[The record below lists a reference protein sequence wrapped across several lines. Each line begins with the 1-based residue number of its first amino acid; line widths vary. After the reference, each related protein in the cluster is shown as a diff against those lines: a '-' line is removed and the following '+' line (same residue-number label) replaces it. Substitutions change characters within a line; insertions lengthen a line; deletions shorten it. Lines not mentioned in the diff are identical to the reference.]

1 MAACL
6 TAAQILAA
14 SDIKTKPVDVPEWGG
29 TVYVKTISGTERDK
43 FENLLNKDR
52 EGFRVKFIVT
62 AACDEAGKPLFTSE
76 QVAALSEK
84 SGVAINRV
92 FDAAWEVNYF
102 SAEKVEEL
110 GKDSPSAPSDASI
123 SG

>member
-1 MAACL
+1 MACL

-29 TVYVKTISGTERDK
+29 TVYVKTISGTERDR

-52 EGFRVKFIVT
+52 DGFRVKFVVT
-62 AACDEAGKPLFTSE
+62 AACDESGKPLFTQE
-76 QVAALSEK
+76 QVTALSEK

-102 SAEKVEEL
+102 STEKVEEL